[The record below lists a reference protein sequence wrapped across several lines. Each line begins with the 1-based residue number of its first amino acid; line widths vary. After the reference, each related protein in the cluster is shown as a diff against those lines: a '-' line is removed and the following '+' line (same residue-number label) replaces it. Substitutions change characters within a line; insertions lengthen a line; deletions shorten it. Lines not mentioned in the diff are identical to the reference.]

1 MKDLW
6 KQRDDLIKENTDYE
20 VKNQHLDEELRLV
33 KRWEEG
39 FTLAGIL
46 FQVSFRNKNSPTTFY
61 RYKDSLEKIEKD
73 QKKEIEKLKQEMKV
87 KDDKIEYQTKE
98 IK

>member
-1 MKDLW
+1 MSRRFSSDW
-6 KQRDDLIKENTDYE
+6 NFIP
-20 VKNQHLDEELRLV
+20 NQ
-33 KRWEEG
+33 
-39 FTLAGIL
+39 
-46 FQVSFRNKNSPTTFY
+46 FQKPNSPTPFY